1 MGAAPARGG
10 ALVHQQAAA
19 RRHPHPGAP
28 SACAGLGLSMRALLS
43 VSDKTGLVQ
52 FARGL
57 IQHGYDLVAT
67 SSTSRALDDAGIEVQ
82 PVADVTG
89 FPEMLD
95 GRARTLHPA
104 IHAGILARRDDPEH
118 MRQLAESHYEPI
130 DLVVVSLYPFAE
142 TLASSADE
150 DTIVENIDIGGPTM
164 VRAAA
169 KNRDSVAVVVSP
181 GQYESIL
188 SELREPRAVS
198 PATRHRL
205 AAEAFAHVAAYDTQV
220 AAWMRT
226 GAAAETMPSELTVG
240 GSRLQELRY
249 GENPHQR
256 GALYAVPGPPG
267 GMAHARQVQGA
278 ALSFTNWLD
287 VDAARA
293 LVAEFEAPA
302 ACVIKHTNPCG
313 FAVGETP
320 VDAYRRAY
328 ECDPRSAYGGIVGV
342 NRPIDVA
349 TAMALTETF
358 LEAVMCPGLEDEAA
372 AHPATKPRNRVLVVD
387 QPSHAEPLDVRS
399 IDGGLLVQTRDRVI
413 TDRTTMTVASARQP
427 DEAEWREL
435 LIAWRVC
442 RHVKSNA
449 VVVVRDGMAVGV
461 GAGQMSRVESS
472 ELAVARAGDRAAGAV
487 SASDAFFPMPDG
499 LETLGHAGV
508 RSVIHPGG
516 SQHDPKVTEAADAL
530 GMAVVVP
537 GERHFSH

>member
-1 MGAAPARGG
+1 
-10 ALVHQQAAA
+10 
-19 RRHPHPGAP
+19 
-28 SACAGLGLSMRALLS
+28 MRALLS
-43 VSDKTGLVQ
+43 VSDKTGLVE

-57 IQHGYDLVAT
+57 VAHGYDLVAT
-67 SSTSRALDDAGIEVQ
+67 SSTSRALADAGVEVQ
-82 PVADVTG
+82 AVADVTG

-95 GRARTLHPA
+95 GRVRTLHPA

-118 MRQLAESHYEPI
+118 MRQLAESRYEPI

-142 TLASSADE
+142 TLAGGADE

-164 VRAAA
+164 IRAAA

-181 GQYESIL
+181 GQYEAVL
-188 SELREPRAVS
+188 SELREHHEVS
-198 PATRHRL
+198 RATRHRL
-205 AAEAFAHVAAYDTQV
+205 ATEAFAHVAAYDTQV

-226 GAAAETMPSELTVG
+226 GAAAETMPAELTVG
-240 GSRLQELRY
+240 GSRLHELRY

-267 GMAHARQVQGA
+267 GMAHARQVQGP

-293 LVAEFEAPA
+293 LAAEFDEPA

-313 FAVGETP
+313 FAVAGTA

-328 ECDPRSAYGGIVGV
+328 ECDPRAAYGGVVGI
-342 NRPIDVA
+342 NRPLDLA
-349 TAMALTETF
+349 TATALTETF
-358 LEAVMCPGLEDEAA
+358 LEAVVCPGLDDAA
-372 AHPATKPRNRVLVVD
+372 AEKLAAKPRIRVLIVD
-387 QPSHAEPLDVRS
+387 RPSRADPLDVRS

-413 TDRTTMTVASARQP
+413 TDRSTMTVASVRQP

-449 VVVVRDGMAVGV
+449 VVIVRDGMAVGV

-472 ELAVARAGDRAAGAV
+472 ELAVARAGERIAGAV

-499 LETLGHAGV
+499 LETLGKAGV

-516 SQHDPKVTEAADAL
+516 SKNDPKVTEAADAL
-530 GMAVVVP
+530 GMAVVLT
-537 GERHFSH
+537 GERHFRH

>member
-1 MGAAPARGG
+1 
-10 ALVHQQAAA
+10 
-19 RRHPHPGAP
+19 
-28 SACAGLGLSMRALLS
+28 MRALLS
-43 VSDKTGLVQ
+43 VSDKTGLIE

-57 IQHGYDLVAT
+57 TEHGYDLVAT
-67 SSTSRALDDAGIEVQ
+67 SSTSRALADAGIEVQ
-82 PVADVTG
+82 SVADVTG

-95 GRARTLHPA
+95 GRVRTLHPA

-118 MRQLAESHYEPI
+118 MRQLAESKFEPI
-130 DLVVVSLYPFAE
+130 DMVVSSLYPFSD
-142 TLASSADE
+142 TLASGADP
-150 DTIVENIDIGGPTM
+150 DTIVENIDIGGPTLI
-164 VRAAA
+164 RAAA

-181 GQYESIL
+181 SQYEPIL
-188 SELREPRAVS
+188 GELREHRS
-198 PATRHRL
+198 LSMATRHRL
-205 AAEAFAHVAAYDTQV
+205 AAEAFTHVATYDTQV
-220 AAWMRT
+220 AAWMRAGST
-226 GAAAETMPSELTVG
+226 DEALPRELTVG
-240 GSRLQELRY
+240 GPRLHELRY

-267 GMAHARQVQGA
+267 GMAHARQLQGA

-293 LVAEFEAPA
+293 LVAEFDEPA

-313 FAVGETP
+313 FAVGESAA
-320 VDAYRRAY
+320 DAYRRAY

-342 NRPIDVA
+342 NRPLDLA
-349 TAMALTETF
+349 TATALTETF
-358 LEAVMCPGLEDEAA
+358 LEAVVCPGLDDEAA
-372 AHPATKPRNRVLVVD
+372 AQLATKTRIRVLIVERA
-387 QPSHAEPLDVRS
+387 PGAESLDVRS

-413 TDRTTMTVASARQP
+413 IDRSTLTVASVRQP

-461 GAGQMSRVESS
+461 GAGQMSRVESA
-472 ELAVARAGDRAAGAV
+472 ELAVARAGERTRGAV

-499 LETLGHAGV
+499 LETLGNAGV

-516 SQHDPKVTEAADAL
+516 SKNDAKVTEAADAL
-530 GMAVVVP
+530 GMAVLLT
-537 GERHFSH
+537 GERHFRH

>member
-1 MGAAPARGG
+1 
-10 ALVHQQAAA
+10 
-19 RRHPHPGAP
+19 
-28 SACAGLGLSMRALLS
+28 MRALLS
-43 VSDKTGLVQ
+43 VSDKTGLVE

-57 IQHGYDLVAT
+57 VDHGYDLIAT
-67 SSTSRALDDAGIEVQ
+67 SSTSQALADAGVEAQ

-95 GRARTLHPA
+95 GRVRTLHPA

-118 MRQLAESHYEPI
+118 MRQLAESRYEPI

-142 TLASSADE
+142 TLARGADD

-164 VRAAA
+164 IRAAA

-181 GQYESIL
+181 AQYGAVL
-188 SELREPRAVS
+188 SELLEHGSVS
-198 PATRHRL
+198 RATRHRL
-205 AAEAFAHVAAYDTQV
+205 AAEAFAHMAAYDTQV
-220 AAWMRT
+220 AAWLRS
-226 GAAAETMPSELTVG
+226 GATHEALPAELTVG
-240 GSRLQELRY
+240 GPRLHELRY

-267 GMAHARQVQGA
+267 GVAHARQLQGA
-278 ALSFTNWLD
+278 SLSFTNWLD
-287 VDAARA
+287 VDAAQA
-293 LVAEFEAPA
+293 LVAEFDEPA
-302 ACVIKHTNPCG
+302 ACIIKHTNPCG
-313 FAVGETP
+313 FAVDETA
-320 VDAYRRAY
+320 VKAYLRAY
-328 ECDPRSAYGGIVGV
+328 ECDPRSAFGGIVGV

-349 TAMALTETF
+349 TATALTETF
-358 LEAVMCPGLEDEAA
+358 LEAVVCPGLDDDAA
-372 AHPATKPRNRVLVVD
+372 AHLATKPRIRVLVVD
-387 QPSHAEPLDVRS
+387 GQTRAQPLDVRS

-413 TDRTTMTVASARQP
+413 IDRSTMTVASRRQP
-427 DEAEWREL
+427 DEAEWRDL

-499 LETLGHAGV
+499 LETLGNAGV

-516 SQHDPKVTEAADAL
+516 SKQDSKVTEAADAL
-530 GMAVVVP
+530 GMAVVLT
-537 GERHFSH
+537 GERHFRH